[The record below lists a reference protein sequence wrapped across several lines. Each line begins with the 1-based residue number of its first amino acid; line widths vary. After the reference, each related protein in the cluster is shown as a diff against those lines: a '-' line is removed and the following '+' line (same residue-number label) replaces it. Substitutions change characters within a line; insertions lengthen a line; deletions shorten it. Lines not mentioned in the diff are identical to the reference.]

1 MSDLFNE
8 EQKPTTQEAPVTQSP
23 ASSADIFATQLM
35 NIRNE
40 RGEPKYDSIEK
51 ALDALRHSQEYIPQ
65 LKTEAER
72 WKEEAERYKAELEKR
87 ASVEETI
94 SKFTTQRTPEAPSTT
109 TEAPKALDESAVQEM
124 LQRALSER
132 EKKTLA
138 ENNIAALT
146 NTLTQKFGDKAKEVL
161 SAKAAELG
169 LPMETVKHLASTSP
183 SAVLAWF
190 NSSSPASSGAP
201 VRSTVTLPSAPRD
214 EPVKHPGKSL
224 LRGASSKD
232 QAEFMR
238 KIREEVYRKHGI
250 EGY

>member
-8 EQKPTTQEAPVTQSP
+8 EQKPTTQEAPVQTQ

-51 ALDALRHSQEYIPQ
+51 ALEALKHSQDYIPQ
-65 LKTEAER
+65 LKSDAEK
-72 WKEEAERYKAELEKR
+72 WKAEFERVQAELAQR
-87 ASVEETI
+87 ASIEETI

-124 LQRALSER
+124 LQRALSQR
-132 EKKTLA
+132 EKEQLA
-138 ENNIAALT
+138 AQNITAVT
-146 NTLTQKFGDKAKEVL
+146 NTLTQKFGEKAKEVL
-161 SAKAAELG
+161 STKAAELG
-169 LPMETVKHLASTSP
+169 LPMDTVKQIASTSP

-190 NSSSPASSGAP
+190 NTSSPASSAAP

-224 LRGASSKD
+224 LRGASTKD
-232 QAEFMR
+232 QAEFMK
-238 KIREEVYRKHGI
+238 KIREEVFRKHGI
-250 EGY
+250 DGY